1 MFFYFYNI
9 LKKIKQLLI
18 VLLPCIILYTINNFT
33 KNNIICI
40 PIKIFMCSYF
50 NDILAGIYFP
60 VIMNIILPLNK
71 PLFKNIWAIES
82 LLFICGLFWEYVAPF
97 LKPTATTDKLD
108 IVAYMFGG
116 LIFWSITKLSD
127 KYRHNILHNSI
138 Y

>member
-1 MFFYFYNI
+1 
-9 LKKIKQLLI
+9 
-18 VLLPCIILYTINNFT
+18 
-33 KNNIICI
+33 
-40 PIKIFMCSYF
+40 MCSYF